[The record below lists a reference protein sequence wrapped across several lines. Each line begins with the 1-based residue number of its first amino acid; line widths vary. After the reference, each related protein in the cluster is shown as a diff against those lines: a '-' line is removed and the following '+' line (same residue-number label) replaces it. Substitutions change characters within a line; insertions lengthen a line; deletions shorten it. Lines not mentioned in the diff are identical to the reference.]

1 MLLETACELGVETRT
16 NAEVEVAEDC
26 RSVRLAS
33 GEVLKAD
40 VIVGAD
46 GSHGICRAILLPHDP
61 TKPVGLTLFKY
72 VLSPP
77 FPPVLRFLTGFLI
90 LKMNSSVIP
99 ADRIYADP
107 ELRSLV
113 D

>member
-1 MLLETACELGVETRT
+1 MLLETARELGAETRT
-16 NAEVEVAEDC
+16 NAEVVEVAEDC

-61 TKPVGLTLFKY
+61 PKPVGVGLTLFKY

-77 FPPVLRFLTGFLI
+77 FPPCVTF
-90 LKMNSSVIP
+90 S
-99 ADRIYADP
+99 DRLLDL
-107 ELRSLV
+107 EK
-113 D
+113 